1 MSGGGNFITEN
12 YPTLHPTFSVRKVLT
27 NGDSEGNYREVTAS
41 EKATIER
48 NVAKLIEAGNGVRT
62 ERTPLFEA
70 AGAKFNDKTGY
81 YELNGLTDLTG
92 LDMEKVAALGSPV
105 MVNYALSKEN
115 FKARTVVRL
124 SNKNGFYTGDFY
136 AICVE
141 NSSIEVVNIDY
152 YMSGR
157 TLYNSFQNC
166 PRLRAI
172 GVGTQYLDFDKYI
185 KWQSRNETFRLSP
198 KLEHVL
204 IMRLR
209 SDIDFSD
216 CPLLDYDSV
225 SYMVNNAANTSPITI
240 YVHADVMAKLND
252 ETNTEWHQIL
262 TDAAA
267 KQITFATLT

>member
-1 MSGGGNFITEN
+1 M
-12 YPTLHPTFSVRKVLT
+12 RKVLT

-41 EKATIER
+41 EKATIEK

-92 LDMEKVAALGSPV
+92 LDMEKVAAVGSPV

-115 FKARTVVRL
+115 FNARTVVRL

-141 NSSIEVVNIDY
+141 NNRIEVVNIDY
-152 YMSGR
+152 YMSG
-157 TLYNSFQNC
+157 TALYNSFQNC
-166 PRLRAI
+166 ARLRAI
-172 GVGTQYLDFDKYI
+172 GVGTQYLNFDKYI
-185 KWQSRNETFRLSP
+185 RWYKDNDTFRLSP

-209 SDIDFSD
+209 SDISFSD